1 MSFRQS
7 IASSLSSGWRFLRL
21 HVATLCWLVVTLA
34 LLAALAMATLL
45 PGAVEKVV
53 NKLAAG
59 LSADGA
65 IDVTVTRIGLFGS
78 DLSCRSS
85 GDAAGGPDRIEHYLS
100 IPSVRISYRPLQLL
114 RGHLNSIDIDAAQA
128 AVLVKDGHAELP
140 LLKLIKRD
148 ATPAATPAPPFDLPA
163 FYASLPVRVDTIRVS
178 GDVLV
183 CTPHEI
189 IPVACQILLQT
200 PPPAADGPVIAFQLQ
215 LRHSRNVLRSSGRV
229 DIAAA
234 RVDASAQWQAD
245 SEAMPLSLR
254 RLLPAQCGVTLS
266 GQADVIYALASMDLQ
281 VVNAQ
286 LACKANLDQQRAE
299 IKAIA
304 ALAMNT
310 RTRAFSALD
319 ARLEGIVDVTEQS
332 LVVQCQPVIT
342 AKLQADQ
349 QLAINI
355 SGVSADIAGAKLAI
369 TRIDAVGD
377 SAGKAAQGSIL
388 AAINDQSL
396 PTLAFAVTRDQGAI
410 AIDLSSASEAAAA
423 ATPPAPPLSW
433 RIAGYDLRL
442 SAPAI
447 SAQARLNDGGHCQ
460 LSLSCQDLRVAN
472 DEFRAAMSAN
482 SVAIHAE
489 AQLGDSID
497 YQLAMECGD
506 LTLTRDDIQAGM
518 SAATV
523 DISGSGS
530 DATARVLLSA
540 LSAQC
545 PPGVQAAIGA
555 CSVELSANGPDVQ
568 AVVRVNDGRVAM
580 PERDFSAQFTLEWP
594 LLWPPPAT
602 AAPVGVFHVSDCRIG
617 QEALGAMDGTATLS
631 QAGLAIAADASLRGL
646 TATLMAD
653 IAPFPAADVT
663 LRAAFTLP
671 EQTLPQGILPVSLVP
686 QLADF
691 SIDGKIAGDAA
702 FSMAAGKQQGKAI
715 FSLSD
720 GVVANPKQK
729 LTVSGLK
736 LSFALPD
743 LPALRSGGNQQAS
756 FQELSLGKIA
766 ISNGRL
772 RFGMERPDSWLV
784 ENLSFK
790 WCDGRIRLDSTR
802 FSPETKRPRL
812 TLTCDRVKLGALL
825 EQLGV
830 GQDQG
835 EGRISGTIPVVL
847 TEHGPRFRDAFLY
860 STPGE
865 TGMIRLRPAG
875 TLSAMAAASDQLSL
889 ALDALSDYSY
899 SWVRL
904 SLDSDKDMLK
914 LKLET
919 DGKPTQPLFYAPKD
933 GSIVRSAVASIFQ
946 GLQLN
951 ANFNIPLEKSTELFQ
966 NFNQLF
972 KQQ

>member
-7 IASSLSSGWRFLRL
+7 IASSLSNGWRFLRR
-21 HVATLCWLVVTLA
+21 HVATLCWLAVTLS
-34 LLAALAMATLL
+34 LLAALALVTLL

-53 NKLAAG
+53 NNLAAR

-65 IDVTVTRIGLFGS
+65 IEVTVTRIGLFGS
-78 DLSCRSS
+78 DLSCRSN
-85 GDAAGGPDRIEHYLS
+85 GDAHGVPDGIERYLN
-100 IPSVRISYRPLQLL
+100 IPSIRINYRPLQLL
-114 RGHLNSIDIDAAQA
+114 RGQLSSIDIDGAQA
-128 AVLVKDGHAELP
+128 AVFVKDGQVELP
-140 LLKLIKRD
+140 LLRLLKRD
-148 ATPAATPAPPFDLPA
+148 ATPEAAPAPAPSFDLPA
-163 FYASLPVRVDTIRVS
+163 FYASLPVRVDTIRID
-178 GDVLV
+178 GDIMV

-189 IPVACQILLQT
+189 IPVACQLRLQ
-200 PPPAADGPVIAFQLQ
+200 PPPAADGPVIDFQVKLH
-215 LRHSRNVLRSSGRV
+215 HSRNTLRSTGRMV
-229 DIAAA
+229 IDAA
-234 RVDASAQWQAD
+234 RVYASAQWQAD

-254 RLLPAQCGVTLS
+254 RLLPAQCQASFS
-266 GQADVIYALASMDLQ
+266 GQADIVFALASMDLQ
-281 VVNAQ
+281 VFIAAF
-286 LACKANLDQQRAE
+286 ACKANLSQQQAE
-299 IKAIA
+299 IKGNA
-304 ALAMNT
+304 AVGLNV
-310 RTRAFSALD
+310 RTRVLSALD
-319 ARLEGIVDVTEQS
+319 ARLEGIIDLSEQS
-332 LVVQCQPVIT
+332 LRLHCQPVVT

-349 QLAINI
+349 QLALSITGIN
-355 SGVSADIAGAKLAI
+355 ADIAGTKLAI
-369 TRIDAVGD
+369 NRIDASCD
-377 SAGKAAQGSIL
+377 SAGKAAQGSMH
-388 AAINDQSL
+388 ATVNDQSL
-396 PTLAFAVTRDQGAI
+396 PNLAFAITRDQDAV
-410 AIDLSSASEAAAA
+410 AIDLSSASAAA
-423 ATPPAPPLSW
+423 PAPPLSMQ
-433 RIAGYDLRL
+433 IAGYDIKL

-447 SAQARLNDGGHCQ
+447 SAQAQLNDGGHCQ
-460 LSLSCQDLRVAN
+460 LSLSCQDLRVAH

-489 AQLGDSID
+489 AQLSDSID

-518 SAATV
+518 STANV
-523 DISGSGS
+523 DISGSGN
-530 DATARVLLSA
+530 DATARVLLGA

-594 LLWPPPAT
+594 LLWPPPAS
-602 AAPVGVFHVSDCRIG
+602 AAPVGVFHISDCRLG
-617 QEALGAMDGTATLS
+617 QEALGAMEGTATLS

-646 TATLMAD
+646 TASLKAD
-653 IAPFPAADVT
+653 LAPFPAADVA

-671 EQTLPQGILPVSLVP
+671 EQPLPQGILPVSLVP
-686 QLADF
+686 QLVDF
-691 SIDGKIAGDAA
+691 SIAGRVAGDAT
-702 FSMAAGKQQGKAI
+702 FSMAGGKQQGKAA
-715 FSLSD
+715 FSFSN
-720 GVVANPKQK
+720 GVVSNPKQK
-729 LTVSGLK
+729 LAVSGLK
-736 LSFALPD
+736 LSFALAD

-756 FQELSLGKIA
+756 FQELSVGKIA

-919 DGKPTQPLFYAPKD
+919 DGKPTQPLYYAPKD

>member
-7 IASSLSSGWRFLRL
+7 IASSLSSGWRFLRR

-34 LLAALAMATLL
+34 LLVALALATLL
-45 PGAVEKVV
+45 PRAVEQVV

-85 GDAAGGPDRIEHYLS
+85 GDAADGPDRIEHYLS
-100 IPSVRISYRPLQLL
+100 IPSVHISYRPLQLL
-114 RGHLNSIDIDAAQA
+114 RGHLSSIDIDAAQA
-128 AVLVKDGHAELP
+128 AVLIKDGHAELP
-140 LLKLIKRD
+140 LLKLLKRD
-148 ATPAATPAPPFDLPA
+148 ATPAATPEPPFDLPA

-178 GDVLV
+178 GDILV
-183 CTPHEI
+183 YTPHEI
-189 IPVACQILLQT
+189 IPVACQVLLQT
-200 PPPAADGPVIAFQLQ
+200 PPAAADGPVIAFQLQ

-229 DIAAA
+229 VIAAA

-254 RLLPAQCGVTLS
+254 RLLPAQCGGTLS
-266 GQADVIYALASMDLQ
+266 GQADVVFDLASMDLQ

-286 LACKANLDQQRAE
+286 LAGKANLGQQRAE

-304 ALAMNT
+304 ALALNA

-319 ARLEGIVDVTEQS
+319 ARLEGVVDITEQS

-342 AKLQADQ
+342 AKLQVDQ
-349 QLAINI
+349 QLAINL

-369 TRIDAVGD
+369 TRVDAVGD
-377 SAGKAAQGSIL
+377 SAGKAAHGSIQ

-396 PTLAFAVTRDQGAI
+396 PPLAFAVTRDQGAI
-410 AIDLSSASEAAAA
+410 AIDLSSASEAAA
-423 ATPPAPPLSW
+423 TQPAPPLSW

-460 LSLSCQDLRVAN
+460 LSLSCQDLRVAH

-530 DATARVLLSA
+530 DATARVQLSA

-617 QEALGAMDGTATLS
+617 QEALGAMDGTATLN
-631 QAGLAIAADASLRGL
+631 QAGLAIAADALLRGL
-646 TATLMAD
+646 TATLMVD
-653 IAPFPAADVT
+653 IAPFPAADFA

-671 EQTLPQGILPVSLVP
+671 EQTLPQGILPVSLAP

-691 SIDGKIAGDAA
+691 SINGKVAGDAA

-729 LTVSGLK
+729 LAVSGLK

-756 FQELSLGKIA
+756 FQELSVGKIA

-772 RFGMERPDSWLV
+772 RFAMERPDSWLV
-784 ENLSFK
+784 ESASFK
-790 WCDGRIRLDSTR
+790 WCDGRIRLDATR
-802 FSPETKRPRL
+802 FTPDAQRTRL

-835 EGRISGTIPVVL
+835 EGRISGTIPIVL

-865 TGMIRLRPAG
+865 SGMIRLRPAG
-875 TLSAMAAASDQLSL
+875 TLSTMAAASDQLSL

-919 DGKPTQPLFYAPKD
+919 DGKPTQPLYYAPKD